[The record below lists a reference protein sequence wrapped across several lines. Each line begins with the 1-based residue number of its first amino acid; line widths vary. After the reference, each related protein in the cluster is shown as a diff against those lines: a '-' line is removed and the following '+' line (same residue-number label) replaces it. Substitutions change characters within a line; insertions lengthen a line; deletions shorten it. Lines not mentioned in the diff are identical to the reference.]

1 MKSKMTALVVLITLM
16 SVIFAGG
23 AQKGAVPAEGKC
35 LKIAVIS
42 VRKIFQDCKRNVKYR
57 QDMLAERDKIEA
69 ELDKL
74 SKEIDLGKAGLK
86 TLKPN
91 SSDYSASMKEI
102 LEKQGRLQ
110 AQQEYYKRLMEMR
123 EQTVIESLFKEVIGA
138 TAEVARQKG
147 IDLVFEKSEPDLPAS
162 NSNEL
167 TLTISTHKVLYNSSD
182 CEDITNDVLA
192 KVDANSP

>member
-16 SVIFAGG
+16 SVIFATG
-23 AQKGAVPAEGKC
+23 AQKAAAPVEGKC
-35 LKIAVIS
+35 LKIAVVS
-42 VRKIFQDCKRNVKYR
+42 VRKIFQDCRRNVKYR
-57 QDMLAERDKIEA
+57 QEMLAERDKMEA

-91 SSDYSASMKEI
+91 SSDDSASMKEI
-102 LEKQGRLQ
+102 FEKQGRLQ
-110 AQQEYYKRLMEMR
+110 AQQEFFKRQMDMR
-123 EQTVIESLFKEVIGA
+123 EQTVIESLFKDVVGA

-147 IDLVFEKSEPDLPAS
+147 IDLVLEKSDPDLPAS

-167 TLTISTHKVLYNSSD
+167 TLTISTYKVLFNSSE
-182 CEDITNDVLA
+182 CEDITETVLA
-192 KVDANSP
+192 KVDANTP